1 MTNNFLDM
9 NKTLFLKRGSVPSLT
24 LKVGIESGEGFYQS
38 GERCMDRGG

>member
-1 MTNNFLDM
+1 M

-38 GERCMDRGG
+38 GERCMDRGV